1 MAGGVPLTTNETEP
15 AITTDD
21 KQKQNNSPDATEKK
35 PDPLNMP
42 DKKVLDYTY
51 VW

>member
-1 MAGGVPLTTNETEP
+1 MTNEKETD
-15 AITTDD
+15 ITIED
-21 KQKQNNSPDATEKK
+21 KQNQNKSPDATEKK